1 LGAGPAQLG
10 KRAAAAAWAAGRP
23 TRVGRGQGARRGP
36 GGKRVCWAAGLLA
49 GLGGGAAWEGGG
61 AEGFPHFYLYF
72 YLVFSLVS
80 FIQIQ
85 ISSKGLNECT
95 PRQFDPK
102 RINAP
107 SYDATT
113 IISLGFYFTRPR
125 HI

>member
-10 KRAAAAAWAAGRP
+10 KRAAVAALAAGRP
-23 TRVGRGQGARRGP
+23 ARVGRGQGARRGP
-36 GGKRVCWAAGLLA
+36 GGGKRTCWAAGLLA

-61 AEGFPHFYLYF
+61 EGFPHFYLYF

-85 ISSKGLNECT
+85 ISSQGLNEST

-102 RINAP
+102 TN
-107 SYDATT
+107 
-113 IISLGFYFTRPR
+113 
-125 HI
+125 